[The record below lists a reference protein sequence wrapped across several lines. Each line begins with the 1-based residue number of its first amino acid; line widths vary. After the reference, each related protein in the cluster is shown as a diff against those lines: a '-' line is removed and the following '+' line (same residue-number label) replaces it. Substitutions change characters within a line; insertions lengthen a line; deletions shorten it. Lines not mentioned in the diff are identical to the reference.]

1 MSIKQFN
8 GEWVCKED
16 RVLFRFNT
24 SDDQEFSF
32 WLTRFVLRG
41 LIQGADELVVKALER
56 EHAPQVAQVMN
67 SFQQAAVTQQL
78 NFGETFRPAQEQPLG
93 PTPLLV
99 TGLVL
104 NHDGDAVSL
113 RLDVDTGQSVTVQ
126 MNSAVLQVMLAL
138 LDKLQATAQW
148 HVGLASADEAAPVL
162 PTSTPSTLMH

>member
-1 MSIKQFN
+1 MTIKQFN

-24 SDDQEFSF
+24 HDDQAFSF

-56 EHAPQVAQVMN
+56 EHAPEVAQVMN
-67 SFQQAAVTQQL
+67 TFQQAAVTQGL
-78 NFGETFRPAQEQPLG
+78 NFGETFQAAQHQPLG
-93 PTPLLV
+93 PAPLLV
-99 TGLVL
+99 TGLLL
-104 NHDGDAVSL
+104 NHDGESVSL

-126 MNSAVLQVMLAL
+126 MNASVLQVMLAL

-148 HVGLASADEAAPVL
+148 DVGLPMTDEAVPELA
-162 PTSTPSTLMH
+162 TSATSTLMH

>member
-1 MSIKQFN
+1 MTIKQFN

-24 SDDQEFSF
+24 HDDQEFSF

-41 LIQGADELVVKALER
+41 LIQGADDLVVKALER
-56 EHAPQVAQVMN
+56 EHAPEVAQVMN
-67 SFQQAAVTQQL
+67 TFQQAAVTQRL
-78 NFGETFRPAQEQPLG
+78 NFGETFQAAQQQPLG
-93 PTPLLV
+93 PAPLLV
-99 TGLVL
+99 TGLLL

-126 MNSAVLQVMLAL
+126 MNASVLQVMLAL

-148 HVGLASADEAAPVL
+148 DVGLPNADEVTSAP
-162 PTSTPSTLMH
+162 TTPAPPPLMH